1 MNPVQPRFSHQNA
14 PDVIP
19 VFPLPGALLLPRGR
33 LPLNIFE
40 PRYLAMVDDALKT
53 EHRLIGMIQPR
64 SCDSRESGR
73 SLYDVGCAGRIVT
86 FSETD
91 DGRYLIA
98 LTGVS
103 RFQIR
108 EEVEGF
114 QPYRRV
120 SAAWDSFALD
130 PKQPQCDC
138 PDFDKDGFLGLV
150 NGYFRAKN
158 LDTDWDALKQA
169 DEETIIN
176 ALCMMCPFSAGEK
189 QALLEAEDLQA
200 RRKTLSA
207 LLQIDSA
214 GHDPQGSL
222 Q

>member
-1 MNPVQPRFSHQNA
+1 MNPVQPRFTLQSA
-14 PDVIP
+14 PETIP
-19 VFPLPGALLLPRGR
+19 IFPLPGALLLPRGR

-64 SCDSRESGR
+64 CCESRKTGR

-98 LTGVS
+98 LAGVS
-103 RFQIR
+103 RFQVR
-108 EEVEGF
+108 EEAEGF

-120 SAAWDSFALD
+120 SAAWDSYVLD
-130 PKQPQCDC
+130 SKRPQCDD
-138 PDFDKDGFLGLV
+138 PDFDKEGFLALV
-150 NGYFRAKN
+150 NGYFQAQS
-158 LDTDWDALKQA
+158 LDTDWEALGQA
-169 DEETIIN
+169 DEETIVN

-189 QALLEAEDLQA
+189 QALLEAEDLRV
-200 RRKTLSA
+200 RRETLSA
-207 LLQIDSA
+207 LLKIDTA
-214 GHDPQGSL
+214 GPEAKRSL

>member
-1 MNPVQPRFSHQNA
+1 MSPVQPRFTPQNA
-14 PDVIP
+14 PETIP
-19 VFPLPGALLLPRGR
+19 AFPLPGALLLPRGR

-64 SCDSRESGR
+64 CCESRKTGR
-73 SLYDVGCAGRIVT
+73 ELYNVGCAGRIVT

-103 RFQIR
+103 RFQVR

-120 SAAWDSFALD
+120 SAEWDAYALD
-130 PKQPQCDC
+130 TKRPIED
-138 PDFDKDGFLGLV
+138 DANFDKTAFIDLV
-150 NGYFRAKN
+150 GAYFKARS
-158 LDTDWDALKQA
+158 LDTDWDALGQA
-169 DEETIIN
+169 DEETIVN
-176 ALCMMCPFSAGEK
+176 ALAMMCPFSAGEK
-189 QALLEAEDLQA
+189 QALLEAEDLRA
-200 RRKTLSA
+200 RRETLAA
-207 LLQIDSA
+207 LLQIDAA
-214 GHDPQGSL
+214 GDEPQGTL